1 MILHAAVL
9 VALALAAIYIGTI
22 EAAFSALMRLSLR
35 LTAERNGRAAGLGP
49 YLDDPVLLFVP
60 LRLLMGLIV
69 TVATVFWASLLGID
83 KVQGLGTIV
92 LSMAAFVIVF
102 EHLLPLL
109 IARRD
114 PERVLEWLLP
124 SFKPIA
130 RLLRPMTRLLV
141 GLIATLRRD
150 RTSGLPGD
158 FEPEGNGGDE
168 EAAHTLL
175 EAGEHEGLIEREER
189 ALLQS
194 IVDFGDTLVREVM
207 TPRPDIVAIRSDA
220 TLHELRTV
228 LAEQEYSRIP
238 VFEESLDHILGFVHV
253 KDLIRLGDVSPDER
267 VITRLLRPAHFV
279 PETKR
284 VAELLKDMQR
294 QQVQSAVVVDE
305 YGGTAGLVT
314 IEDLL
319 EEIVGEIRDEYDV
332 ESEPIVEEGDGV
344 FVFSGKVDVHA
355 MAERLDIEIER
366 EGFETVGGFVLAQAG
381 RVPAVG
387 ERFEAHGLVIE
398 VLEAERRRVNKVRI
412 SKQPQSTADAAEP
425 EEENGV
431 GVRYSEHGARSPS
444 PRS

>member
-1 MILHAAVL
+1 MILQVAVL
-9 VALALAAIYIGTI
+9 GALALAAVYVGTL

-83 KVQGLGTIV
+83 RIQGLGTIV

-114 PERVLEWLLP
+114 PERVLELLMP
-124 SFKPIA
+124 SFQPVA
-130 RLLRPMTRLLV
+130 RLLQPVTRSLV
-141 GLIATLRRD
+141 GITATLRRD
-150 RTSGLPGD
+150 RAASTHD
-158 FEPEGNGGDE
+158 EFVDEGGDE

-175 EAGEHEGLIEREER
+175 DAGEHEGLIEREER

-207 TPRPDIVAIRSDA
+207 TPRPDIVAIRADA
-220 TLHELRTV
+220 TLRELRTV

-238 VFEESLDHILGFVHV
+238 VFQESLDHILGFVHV
-253 KDLIRLGDVSPDER
+253 KDLIRLGDAAPDER

-332 ESEPIVEEGDGV
+332 ESEPIVEEGDGN

-355 MAERLDIEIER
+355 MAERLGLEIER

-387 ERFEAHGLVIE
+387 ERFEAHGVTIE

-412 SKQPQSTADAAEP
+412 SKPPQPIADTAAAN
-425 EEENGV
+425 EEANGV
-431 GVRYSEHGARSPS
+431 AVRYSEHGARSPS